1 MFSHI
6 VIGSNDID
14 RAQAFYDGV
23 LAVLGVGKGKRQQNA
38 TGQQRVLYFHAAG
51 FLGITEPI
59 NGEPA
64 SVANGSTIG
73 FACSSIEQVQAFYD
87 TAIALGATPIEDA
100 PGIRTPPFG
109 KVYLAYVRDLDGHK
123 LCAAYRLPP
132 DGE

>member
-6 VIGSNDID
+6 VIGSNDIE

-23 LAVLGVGKGKRQQNA
+23 LAVIGVSKGKRQQNA
-38 TGQQRVLYFHAAG
+38 TGQQRVLYFHDRG
-51 FLGITEPI
+51 FFGITEPI

-73 FACSSIEQVQAFYD
+73 FACTSIEQVQAFYE
-87 TAIALGATPIEDA
+87 TALTLGATPIENP

-109 KVYLAYVRDLDGHK
+109 RVYLAYVRDLDGHK
-123 LCAAYRLPP
+123 LCAAYRLPA
-132 DGE
+132 DAE